1 LFNGGNVGLTGATI
15 ASPTALVACPA
26 VTLEP
31 GQSSAAGCSVNVAST
46 PYDFEQGG
54 MWLNVT
60 AEATSRANTAAA
72 AITAH
77 AEHYQ
82 TLVQLRKL
90 AATFVA
96 DPSTTSSAGMWGLS
110 AGWWGS
116 QLGVWAAC
124 ATT

>member
-1 LFNGGNVGLTGATI
+1 MGLTGATI
-15 ASPTALVACPA
+15 ASPTAPVACPA

-31 GQSSAAGCSVNVAST
+31 GQSSAAGCSASVAST
-46 PYDFEQGG
+46 PDDFEQGG

-90 AATFVA
+90 AASFVA
-96 DPSTTSSAGMWGLS
+96 EPGSISSAGKRGLHRTSTTSTQRLG
-110 AGWWGS
+110 
-116 QLGVWAAC
+116 LGVQNGAMQ
-124 ATT
+124 